1 MNDHDDWVL
10 SKDNKAKTT
19 SSPFNGNDWQ
29 LAAPENRRKDNL
41 LESAIM
47 APIRIAADTLGGAYN
62 AASKIPE
69 YWQKAKTE
77 VPAFHNPINAIKH
90 PLHRAGQALA
100 GALEGAQAINHL
112 PRDIAEYG
120 ENRLNLLPKGWAQKV
135 PVAPDITGA
144 IENTFGQPKYPGEA
158 LARGAGRNVLN
169 GAALASAINK
179 IPHLTKSGATKKLR
193 QNQVRMDAFKENAT
207 KEKIPFEKYDVGNLF
222 GVSRNTSDTV
232 MPTNNLG
239 MIKEGNKARV
249 INSVVGLNDRG
260 KGIGKSLYKEAI
272 EDAHKKG
279 LKFESDS
286 IVSDDALRVYKS
298 LEKEGYKFKYN
309 PNVEKTLMKHEGNNY
324 HGLKST
330 DGESPV
336 VKLISKPKIKEPG
349 TLNIKPELIEDMRKY
364 MPNDAAFRDLVD
376 AAHSGDYNK
385 LFKLQSS
392 VGQLSAKR
400 SRALFSP
407 EERIKGQA
415 GFQAINALLD
425 DMHKE
430 MKGKGLLKESELLR
444 QGRNDF
450 RRYSK
455 FKKYK
460 YGLGALAAGYA
471 IPKNSL
477 TDLGKKIWSIVGQK

>member
-10 SKDNKAKTT
+10 SKESNAKTT

-77 VPAFHNPINAIKH
+77 VPAFHDPLNAIKH
-90 PLHRAGQALA
+90 PLHRAGQTLA
-100 GALEGAQAINHL
+100 GALEGAQALNHL
-112 PRDIAEYG
+112 PRDIAEYA
-120 ENRLNLLPKGWAQKV
+120 ENRLNLLPQGWAEKV

-169 GAALASAINK
+169 EAALASAVNK

-193 QNQVRMDAFKENAT
+193 QNKQRMGELKET
-207 KEKIPFEKYDVGNLF
+207 
-222 GVSRNTSDTV
+222 
-232 MPTNNLG
+232 
-239 MIKEGNKARV
+239 
-249 INSVVGLNDRG
+249 
-260 KGIGKSLYKEAI
+260 GI
-272 EDAHKKG
+272 
-279 LKFESDS
+279 
-286 IVSDDALRVYKS
+286 
-298 LEKEGYKFKYN
+298 
-309 PNVEKTLMKHEGNNY
+309 
-324 HGLKST
+324 
-330 DGESPV
+330 
-336 VKLISKPKIKEPG
+336 
-349 TLNIKPELIEDMRKY
+349 LNIKPELIEDMRKY

-385 LFKLQSS
+385 LFKLQSA

-415 GFQAINALLD
+415 GFQAINSLLD

-471 IPKNSL
+471 VPKNSL

>member
-10 SKDNKAKTT
+10 SKESIPKGTPA
-19 SSPFNGNDWQ
+19 PFNANEWQ
-29 LAAPENRRKDNL
+29 LSAPENRRKDNL

-47 APIRIAADTLGGAYN
+47 APIRIVADTIGGAYN
-62 AASKIPE
+62 AAQKIPE

-77 VPAFHNPINAIKH
+77 VPAFHNPLNAIKH
-90 PLHRAGQALA
+90 PLHRAGQTLA
-100 GALEGAQAINHL
+100 GALEGAQALNHL
-112 PRDIAEYG
+112 PRNVAEYA
-120 ENRLNLLPKGWAQKV
+120 ENRLNLLPQGWSQKV

-169 GAALASAINK
+169 EAALASAINK

-193 QNQVRMDAFKENAT
+193 QNQQRMNALKKAENDEMINLYHGKSPELADSILENGLT
-207 KEKIPFEKYDVGNLF
+207 SPKYEPGYGIV
-222 GVSRNTSDTV
+222 
-232 MPTNNLG
+232 TNNQNAAEAYG
-239 MIKEGNKARV
+239 ART
-249 INSVVGLNDRG
+249 
-260 KGIGKSLYKEAI
+260 
-272 EDAHKKG
+272 H
-279 LKFESDS
+279 
-286 IVSDDALRVYKS
+286 
-298 LEKEGYKFKYN
+298 
-309 PNVEKTLMKHEGNNY
+309 
-324 HGLKST
+324 
-330 DGESPV
+330 GESPDILKITIPRSKINEYLHPENKDWTV
-336 VKLISKPKIKEPG
+336 QANKPRGAEDSQIFGLKQPIPKEYISKVGYHDTIEEPHNVAEKMKPAG
-349 TLNIKPELIEDMRKY
+349 ALNIKPELIEDMRKY

-376 AAHSGDYNK
+376 AAHTGDYNK
-385 LFKLQSS
+385 LFKLQSA

-471 IPKNSL
+471 VPKNSL
-477 TDLGKKIWSIVGQK
+477 TDIGKKIWSIVGQK